1 MNYFHKFKY
10 IEFMNFV
17 KNNLHFTYYIYSVY
31 MNSIQNITD
40 HETSLQSRIHRN
52 NVSRQVYDIIA
63 TLSDM
68 STKDTLT
75 LASALIAQ

>member
-1 MNYFHKFKY
+1 
-10 IEFMNFV
+10 
-17 KNNLHFTYYIYSVY
+17 

-68 STKDTLT
+68 STKDTLI